1 MQFKAAL
8 VDQKWKISSSPN
20 HSLQHLRSILQL
32 FALDKLTNHFLEVK
46 SNAVQ
51 YRNKIPTLLKILV
64 YLDVS
69 TVIDHNEKIAWKSN
83 HDKFLNTLYMR

>member
-32 FALDKLTNHFLEVK
+32 FALDKLTNHFQKL
-46 SNAVQ
+46 N
-51 YRNKIPTLLKILV
+51 RTLFNTGIRFPPF
-64 YLDVS
+64 
-69 TVIDHNEKIAWKSN
+69 WKSW
-83 HDKFLNTLYMR
+83 YI